1 MEASYGA
8 SKEAQSAG
16 NPIRGAGNQ
25 DEDIVHASWRH
36 GEPREQGSRSG
47 SCGWITSFLGSTY
60 CAPVPATIRAAKDLR
75 VRAERLVTEQT
86 GPSMST
92 EPDRRA
98 VRPSSPVPTRVRDG
112 VDGTQPA
119 GMLLSF
125 ERPASARPE
134 RSRDEK
140 DRDRRCEG
148 RAGVIASP
156 RSLKTAQ
163 KPHQPPIDKP
173 AVDNG
178 AALKRGVVLPRE
190 ISRSRPRVGSNGY
203 HRALHDRMCL
213 ARGAG
218 VMLGQITVKIVRA
231 HGGCLGTKSR

>member
-1 MEASYGA
+1 M
-8 SKEAQSAG
+8 K
-16 NPIRGAGNQ
+16 
-25 DEDIVHASWRH
+25 
-36 GEPREQGSRSG
+36 
-47 SCGWITSFLGSTY
+47 
-60 CAPVPATIRAAKDLR
+60 
-75 VRAERLVTEQT
+75 QT

-98 VRPSSPVPTRVRDG
+98 VWPSSPVPTRARDG

-140 DRDRRCEG
+140 DRDRICEG

-178 AALKRGVVLPRE
+178 ASLRRGVSLLCG
-190 ISRSRPRVGSNGY
+190 ISRSRPGRSSNGY
-203 HRALHDRMCL
+203 HRALHERLCP
-213 ARGAG
+213 ARGMERHVG
-218 VMLGQITVKIVRA
+218 PDHRQDSK
-231 HGGCLGTKSR
+231 GTWWMPWH